1 MNFHFIQISSLTERR
16 KKCLDNDVKCTF
28 FYSYKLCRRCSETL
42 KCCSFFTSFICK
54 KKKTGHKNKNQLV
67 FFVKTLNFLAGFFIS
82 GQFLLTTDHYFDP
95 CARAPMLVTLQLMV
109 WTGHLTDHLT
119 ASSSCHCLEISSG
132 WIVGMHMTK
141 NHYFSVTKNFLVIQ
155 NNSLSLEC
163 INKINKRKN
172 AKQISTFDFSTLIQ
186 FLIYV
191 LLYV

>member
-28 FYSYKLCRRCSETL
+28 FYSYKLCRRCHETFKSVVVFL
-42 KCCSFFTSFICK
+42 LLLFVRKN
-54 KKKTGHKNKNQLV
+54 TGHKNKNQLV
-67 FFVKTLNFLAGFFIS
+67 FSVKTLNFLAVFFIS
-82 GQFLLTTDHYFDP
+82 GQFLLTTDHYFNP

-141 NHYFSVTKNFLVIQ
+141 NHYISVTKTFLVIQ

-163 INKINKRKN
+163 INKINKRKDG
-172 AKQISTFDFSTLIQ
+172 KQISTFDFSALIQ